1 MLYILLFLFIY
12 LIGFV
17 VSLILLHK
25 YKKDLDVDNYD
36 SPHESYYDDYKSNAE
51 AYLSFSFIWPLWW
64 LIRLILFISSLLL
77 KFSKYIGKKFG
88 S

>member
-25 YKKDLDVDNYD
+25 YKKELDVDIFNP
-36 SPHESYYDDYKSNAE
+36 PHPPYYDDYSTNDA
-51 AYLSFSFIWPLWW
+51 AYLTYSLIWPIWW
-64 LIRLILFISSLLL
+64 FIRLLVFISSLLV
-77 KFSKYIGKKFG
+77 KFSKYIGGNFDG
-88 S
+88 